1 MTDSYSRAIIKFCG
15 CVNCA
20 VKRLSDNKH
29 DWVGS
34 LFVEFSKPMEIDEGE
49 VKNILENAAINIQY
63 ILPDIKD

>member
-1 MTDSYSRAIIKFCG
+1 M
-15 CVNCA
+15 NCA

-34 LFVEFSKPMEIDEGE
+34 LFVEFSKPMSIDEGE
-49 VKNILENAAINIQY
+49 VKGILENAAINIQY